1 MIYPKDHRV
10 KTTQDG
16 DTLTITYRL
25 GKKIYAIGALLLFS
39 FPFLPLLSVGSVTR
53 SGEVQTLQSMV
64 GTGLFFALFFWPFG
78 YLILVFALNFVTVR
92 AAKSKLE
99 IVNGPLPFC
108 RTREYEAEEI
118 IQFFVCDV
126 RTNSNHIDSV
136 KLVDTEHIVRP
147 VTDNHPSKF
156 AALDICH
163 SLQQFYGL
171 EKREIYGITTHQK
184 PPGIDNTK
192 VERM

>member
-25 GKKIYAIGALLLFS
+25 GKKIYAIGSLLIFS

-53 SGEVQTLQSMV
+53 YGEVQTLQSMI
-64 GTGLFFALFFWPFG
+64 GIGSIFALFCWPFS

-92 AAKSKLE
+92 ATKSKLE
-99 IVNGPLPFC
+99 IVNGPLPFS
-108 RTREYEAEEI
+108 RHRVYDGGEF

-126 RTNSNHIDSV
+126 RANSTIVDSV
-136 KLVDTEHIVRP
+136 KLVDIDHIVRP
-147 VTDNHPSKF
+147 VTDQHPSKF

-184 PPGIDNTK
+184 PNINH
-192 VERM
+192 

>member
-10 KTTQDG
+10 KTSQDG

-25 GKKIYAIGALLLFS
+25 GKRIYALGSLLIFS

-64 GTGLFFALFFWPFG
+64 GTGLFIALFFWPLC
-78 YLILVFALNFVTVR
+78 YLSLVFAKNFVTVK
-92 AAKSKLE
+92 ATKSKLE

-108 RTREYEAEEI
+108 RTREYDAEKI

-126 RTNSNHIDSV
+126 RSNRTLIDSV

-147 VTDNHPSKF
+147 VTDQHPSKF

-171 EKREIYGITTHQK
+171 EKREIYGLTTHQK
-184 PPGIDNTK
+184 PNINH
-192 VERM
+192 